1 MKAIVTLEIEVKDNI
16 ANLYPNFIFNYDDK
30 QEFLLNL
37 IASLN
42 HNIDNGYKQ
51 TVKKITIV

>member
-1 MKAIVTLEIEVKDNI
+1 MTATVTLEIEVKDNI
-16 ANLYPNFIFNYDDK
+16 ANLYPNFIFNYDNE
-30 QEFLLNL
+30 QEFLFDL

-51 TVKKITIV
+51 TVKKITIA